1 MPVVHTFDPPER
13 FVTGTIGEPGQRTFF
28 LQARSDH
35 NVISVALEKQQVL
48 ALVERLDELLDELM
62 QVPGNETV
70 IPAITP
76 LALADTAPL
85 DLPIVEEFR
94 VGTMTLSWDPVE
106 QRIVIEIFPGGN
118 QPGDADEAEQSDNEP
133 EELVL
138 VRLPPAAARAFC
150 SRSLQVVEAGRPA
163 CPFCGN
169 PVEPEGHLCVRA
181 NGFRRHPL

>member
-1 MPVVHTFDPPER
+1 MSVVHTFDPPQR

-28 LQARSDH
+28 LQARSEH
-35 NVISVALEKQQVL
+35 NVVSVSLEKQQVL

-76 LALADTAPL
+76 LALADTEPL

-94 VGTMTLSWDPVE
+94 VGTMTLSWDPLE
-106 QRIVIEIFPGGN
+106 QRIVIEIFPVM
-118 QPGDADEAEQSDNEP
+118 EQSEEMTEEMLAQAEP
-133 EELVL
+133 EELIL
-138 VRLPPAAARAFC
+138 LRLPPAAARAFC
-150 SRSLQVVEAGRPA
+150 SRSHQVVDAGRPD

-169 PVEPEGHLCVRA
+169 PVEPDGHLCARA
-181 NGFRRHPL
+181 NGFRRSPL